1 MLRRVPRNDPLVA
14 ACAAQQRDLIEQLA
28 GGITS
33 ATTWSDRVARI
44 TFLAVA
50 LDEMRHNLLDL
61 QAAEPRRAAAA
72 AAAIAGLA
80 ADRAA
85 TAHLLTDFTAGA
97 RAAGWD
103 GTDPVRATA
112 DAEEHA
118 HDQLQRRRT
127 ELGPDAADTRA
138 AQLANLRQRIDRI
151 RTQIEL
157 HPAPEWAGWGL
168 EYRRGLPDQL
178 AAAREELTGLEHPA
192 APPTAG
198 AANPTAAPREAAGG
212 RRDERPP
219 RDPVITTTGT
229 TTGTH
234 TGMRTRTRTRRRRTP
249 RMCPPSPRCR
259 PPAATRWCRRCRP
272 WEFPP
277 RTRPSFPTS
286 PTTCC

>member
-14 ACAAQQRDLIEQLA
+14 ACAAQQQDLIEQLA

-72 AAAIAGLA
+72 ADAIAGLA

-103 GTDPVRATA
+103 GTDPVRAAA

-118 HDQLQRRRT
+118 HDELQRRRT

-138 AQLANLRQRIDRI
+138 AQLAYLRQRIDRI

-198 AANPTAAPREAAGG
+198 GANPTAAPREA
-212 RRDERPP
+212 P
-219 RDPVITTTGT
+219 RDVAVAGSTAS
-229 TTGTH
+229 
-234 TGMRTRTRTRRRRTP
+234 RER
-249 RMCPPSPRCR
+249 SA
-259 PPAATRWCRRCRP
+259 PPADTPDASFTDPGLPAEATHAAYVSALAALQAASRDACVGAAGHGSS
-272 WEFPP
+272 PP